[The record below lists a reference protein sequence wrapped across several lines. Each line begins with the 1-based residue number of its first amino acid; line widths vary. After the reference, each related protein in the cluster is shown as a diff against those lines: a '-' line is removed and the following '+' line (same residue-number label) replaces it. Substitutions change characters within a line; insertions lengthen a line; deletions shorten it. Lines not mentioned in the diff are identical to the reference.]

1 MLNQTVLVGRLVAPI
16 EAKELEDGK
25 KVANMTIAVPRSYKN
40 MNGEYDTDFVD
51 CVLWGGVAENTAE
64 YCKKGD
70 LIGVKGRVETD
81 TYEVDGEKKKKTYV
95 VADRITFLSS
105 KSKDDFEEETSKEED
120 LEV

>member
-40 MNGEYDTDFVD
+40 MNGEYETDFIDCTLWDAVAKSTVD
-51 CVLWGGVAENTAE
+51 

-70 LIGVKGRVETD
+70 VVGVRGRLQTD
-81 TYEVDGEKKKKTYV
+81 SYEKDGNKIFKLNVIAE
-95 VADRITFLSS
+95 RITFLSN
-105 KSKDDFEEETSKEED
+105 KSKDDPDRE
-120 LEV
+120 